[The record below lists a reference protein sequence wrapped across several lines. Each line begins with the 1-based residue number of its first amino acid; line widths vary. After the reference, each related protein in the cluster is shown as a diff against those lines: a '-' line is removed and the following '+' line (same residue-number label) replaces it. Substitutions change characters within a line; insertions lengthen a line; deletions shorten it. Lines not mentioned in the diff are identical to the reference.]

1 MDRAWL
7 AGDVFCRVNKVL
19 QTFAISSS
27 NFVLVS
33 IAIDRCLAIV
43 YPLRVRTSSPHWLA
57 LGAWAASL
65 LPALPNLYT
74 FHLVPSGGLRGGGS
88 GRPEG
93 GDYYCVSKFYSGE
106 LSTEVRGQ
114 AGRGCE
120 VEGKSS
126 LLFAGKG
133 GRGWKN
139 R

>member
-120 VEGKSS
+120 VEGKK
-126 LLFAGKG
+126 FVAFRWKGRAGMEE
-133 GRGWKN
+133 
-139 R
+139 